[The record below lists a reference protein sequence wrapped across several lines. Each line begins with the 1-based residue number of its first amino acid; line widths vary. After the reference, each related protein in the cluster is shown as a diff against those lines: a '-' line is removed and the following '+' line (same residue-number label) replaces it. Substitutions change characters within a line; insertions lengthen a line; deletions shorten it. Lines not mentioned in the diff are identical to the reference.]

1 MEKYLLELGCKM
13 ANITLSVFFILFS
26 LVIVAVVSSPVGED
40 FTEAYETDL
49 QSLEAC
55 KVPLTGKDGVCIN
68 LETDIIRCP
77 TLRKTLLDKN
87 FTNIDEAICDE
98 PNLNNLNETRVC
110 CAVDEYIELFPL
122 VDNEFKAHE
131 NFKLIPSLDECG
143 KSFSSTTDRIIGGT
157 AVLPGSHPWM
167 ARLGVVL
174 PDEDFV
180 RFPCSGSIINDRHI
194 LTAAHCFKQGK
205 LIKIRLAETDEDV
218 YEECIEV
225 GMNTTICQEVED
237 HEPETIFIHPNYTG
251 NVGSENDIAL
261 IRLKEP
267 IRNLSSPFTRPVC
280 LPFIDEFHLPD
291 LENTAVSATGAK
303 NLLSIQGWGKENNED
318 TVGTTQLREVY
329 VPLRSNV
336 FCRHVFQTANLEISD
351 QQLCAG
357 GNKDKGS
364 CSGDSGSPL
373 LLQSY
378 TLDKKGGM
386 RMFQIGVVS
395 YGRSL
400 CGAENSP
407 VVYTRVRSFLQFL
420 LDNIRE

>member
-1 MEKYLLELGCKM
+1 MEIISSCVSLL
-13 ANITLSVFFILFS
+13 LSTIFIISVL
-26 LVIVAVVSSPVGED
+26 SSPVREGED
-40 FTEAYETDL
+40 VTEKADL
-49 QSLEAC
+49 KLLQAC
-55 KVPLTGKDGVCIN
+55 KAPISGKDGVCIN
-68 LETDIIRCP
+68 LETHIIRCP

-110 CAVDEYIELFPL
+110 CAVDEYIELFSL
-122 VDNEFKAHE
+122 VNEDFKSHE
-131 NFKLIPSLDECG
+131 NFKLIPSVEGSDCG

-174 PDEDFV
+174 PEEDV
-180 RFPCSGSIINDRHI
+180 IRFPCSGSIINDRYI
-194 LTAAHCFKQGK
+194 LTAAHCFKLGK
-205 LIKIRLAETDEDV
+205 LTKIRLAETDEDV

-225 GMNTTICQEVED
+225 GMNDTLCQEVED
-237 HEPETIFIHPNYTG
+237 HEPETIIIHPNYTG

-261 IRLKEP
+261 IRLKKP
-267 IRNLSSPFTRPVC
+267 VHNLSSPFTRPVC

-291 LENTAVSATGAK
+291 LENTAVSSTGAK
-303 NLLSIQGWGKENNED
+303 NLLSIQGWGKESNED
-318 TVGTTQLREVY
+318 TTGTTQLREVF
-329 VPLRSNV
+329 VPLRSNA

-351 QQLCAG
+351 NQLCAG
-357 GNKDKGS
+357 GNKNKGS

-373 LLQSY
+373 LLHSY
-378 TLDKKGGM
+378 PLDKKGGM

-400 CGAENSP
+400 CGVENAP

-420 LDNIRE
+420 LDNIHE